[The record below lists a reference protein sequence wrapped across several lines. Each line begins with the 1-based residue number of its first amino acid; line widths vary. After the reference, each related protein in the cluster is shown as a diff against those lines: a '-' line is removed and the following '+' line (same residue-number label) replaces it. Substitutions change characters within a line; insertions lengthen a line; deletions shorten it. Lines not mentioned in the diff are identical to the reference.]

1 LLKVA
6 SPEEPAMMHLGL
18 DAPLGLGDVRALR
31 VEHDKGGH
39 LEIVNPK
46 TEPYEVPVS
55 SRLRDARDALE
66 PNGGFYFAR
75 EYKRPMGGDGRSDG
89 VRPLR
94 GPLRP
99 RTCRARA
106 RVFGI
111 TIHSLRHT
119 GATRASRTVKLRVA
133 QQLGGWKNLKQLA
146 RYDHPDDPE
155 MIRRLRPSVT

>member
-1 LLKVA
+1 
-6 SPEEPAMMHLGL
+6 MTHLGL
-18 DAPLGLGDVRALR
+18 DALLGLGDVRTLR

-75 EYKRPMGGDGRSDG
+75 EYKGRWAAMGEATAFDLFAALCDRAHVARGRAGS
-89 VRPLR
+89 
-94 GPLRP
+94 
-99 RTCRARA
+99 
-106 RVFGI
+106 GI

-119 GATRASRTVKLRVA
+119 GATRASRTVKLRVV
-133 QQLGGWKNLKQLA
+133 QQLGGWKNLKHLA

-155 MIRRLRPSVT
+155 MIRAVEAIGYVTLTRRN